1 MSRFTTFSLGLLSF
15 ILSLTVSGCD
25 LSIPSTGDDTA
36 DSGDTADSDDTA
48 ADDDGSDEV
57 IYGVRDPVGR
67 DERAATDIA
76 SPRTDGGARDPSTF
90 TEGSPRSGARLSPT
104 STPNRDGSGAMIGSD
119 RPSTGERP

>member
-15 ILSLTVSGCD
+15 ILTLTVSGCD

-57 IYGVRDPVGR
+57 IYGVRDPVVR
-67 DERAATDIA
+67 E
-76 SPRTDGGARDPSTF
+76 
-90 TEGSPRSGARLSPT
+90 ARLSPT
-104 STPNRDGSGAMIGSD
+104 STPTRDGVGAMIASD
-119 RPSTGERP
+119 RPSTGARP